1 MRGSLLTVRGPP
13 LEAWCST
20 EAAHVWLPGSSGCA
34 QGSPC
39 EDKLF
44 QACHAGRGGKAE
56 AVSMTTGS
64 FTVISPRDA
73 LSVCTH
79 RADAL
84 LVLGV
89 PAHGCTPNPSHI
101 DADGF
106 GRCTHSSCHDHVGN
120 LSERGLS
127 ILFDME
133 GSGNSGGLGASGA
146 FSVFS
151 WFVFSGLG
159 FAVSKLN

>member
-13 LEAWCST
+13 LEARRST
-20 EAAHVWLPGSSGCA
+20 EAAHGWLPGSSGRA
-34 QGSPC
+34 QDSPC

-44 QACHAGRGGKAE
+44 QARRAGRGGKAE

-64 FTVISPRDA
+64 FTVTSPRDA
-73 LSVCTH
+73 LGVCTH

-84 LVLGV
+84 PV
-89 PAHGCTPNPSHI
+89 PAVPAQGCTPNPSHT

-106 GRCTHSSCHDHVGN
+106 GRCTRSSCHDRVGN
-120 LSERGLS
+120 FSERGLS

-133 GSGNSGGLGASGA
+133 GSGTSGGLGASGA
-146 FSVFS
+146 FTVFS
-151 WFVFSGLG
+151 WFVFSVLG